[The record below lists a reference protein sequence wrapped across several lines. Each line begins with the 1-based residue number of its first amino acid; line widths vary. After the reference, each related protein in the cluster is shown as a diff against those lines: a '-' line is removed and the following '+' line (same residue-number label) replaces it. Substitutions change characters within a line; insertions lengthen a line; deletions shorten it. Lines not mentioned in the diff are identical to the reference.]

1 MHKKHLILLA
11 AIAVSAHSSAGTL
24 DEPKAG
30 LWKQSTQLSPNGT
43 QWRPGTETQ
52 GCLTPAQ
59 AAQWEQ
65 NVRQQI
71 AAANCTVQTL
81 TVIGG
86 SVDGVIACSSINQ
99 PVVRVSGLYSN
110 AAYSLQLASTG
121 VVAGAPVKAFAR
133 WVGRRVGD
141 C

>member
-1 MHKKHLILLA
+1 MHKNHLILLA
-11 AIAVSAHSSAGTL
+11 AIAVGPHGFAGTL

-30 LWKQSTQLSPNGT
+30 LWQQSTEFSPDGT
-43 QWRPGTETQ
+43 KWRPGVQTQ

-81 TVIGG
+81 TVVAG
-86 SVDGVIACSSINQ
+86 SINGVIACHHINQ
-99 PVVRVSGLYSN
+99 PVVRVSGLYDG
-110 AAYSLQLASTG
+110 AAYSLQLSSTA

-133 WVGRRVGD
+133 WAGRRVGD